1 MNVQTMNAVA
11 ESASG
16 VPGPTL
22 TVTRNVPGIAG
33 ERAGLADCPPSP
45 LLGRL
50 FLSPQD
56 VEQAQARFDR
66 QTPHSS
72 WYGYSL
78 IGTLPGQVVAL
89 VIFSPLGNRDA
100 LMIARLEDGIYAV
113 SDNDGQ
119 VLATSGALS
128 RLLDVFDEHS
138 YRR

>member
-1 MNVQTMNAVA
+1 MNVQTMTTVA
-11 ESASG
+11 EAAFE
-16 VPGPTL
+16 PFEPTL
-22 TVTRNVPGIAG
+22 TVTRNGAG
-33 ERAGLADCPPSP
+33 SADSRTLPA
-45 LLGRL
+45 LGKL
-50 FLSPQD
+50 FLSPHD
-56 VEQAQARFDR
+56 VDQAQARFDR

-100 LMIARLEDGIYAV
+100 LIIARQEDGVYAV
-113 SDNDGQ
+113 SDNDGE
-119 VLATSGALS
+119 VLAISGAIS